1 MKELVERL
9 YSLFQP
15 VVESCGLILVDVE
28 WAPDQGGVRLGVYI
42 TRSIGGVSL
51 DDCET
56 VARALDE
63 LLEETPELSNSYTL
77 EVASPG
83 LDRVLKRPEE
93 YNIFRGRSVS
103 IKVREPYEGKYEL
116 EGELRGLVGDQLE
129 LDIPS
134 GTISVP
140 ISNIKK
146 TKLIF
151 KMK

>member
-1 MKELVERL
+1 MKEVMDRL

-15 VVESCGLILVDVE
+15 VVETHGLTLVDVE
-28 WAPDQGGVRLGVYI
+28 WAPERGGVRLGIYI
-42 TRSIGGVSL
+42 TRAVGGISL

-63 LLEETPELSNSYTL
+63 LLEATPELNNAYTL
-77 EVASPG
+77 EVSSPG
-83 LDRVLKRPEE
+83 LDRVLKRIEE
-93 YNIFRGRSVS
+93 YDIFRGRSVS
-103 IKVREPYEGKYEL
+103 IKIREPYEGKYEL
-116 EGELRGLVGDQLE
+116 EGELKGLVGDHLE
-129 LDIPS
+129 LEIPS
-134 GTISVP
+134 GTVSVP

>member
-1 MKELVERL
+1 MKELIDRL
-9 YSLFQP
+9 YSLFRP
-15 VVESCGLILVDVE
+15 VVETYGLTLVDVE
-28 WAPDQGGVRLGVYI
+28 WAPERGGVRLGVYI
-42 TRSIGGVSL
+42 TRPVGGVTL

-63 LLEETPELSNSYTL
+63 LLEATPELTNSYTL

-93 YNIFRGRSVS
+93 YDIFRGRSVS
-103 IKVREPYEGKYEL
+103 IRVREPIEGKYEV
-116 EGELRGLVGDQLE
+116 EGELKGLVEDKLE
-129 LDIPS
+129 LEIPS
-134 GTISVP
+134 GIVSVP

>member
-1 MKELVERL
+1 MKELVEQL
-9 YSLFQP
+9 YGLFQS
-15 VVESCGLILVDVE
+15 VVETFGLVLVDVE
-28 WAPDQGGVRLGVYI
+28 WSPDRGGVRLGVYI
-42 TRSIGGVSL
+42 TRTVGGVSL
-51 DDCET
+51 DDCEA

-63 LLEETPELSNSYTL
+63 LLEEIPELSDSYTL

-83 LDRVLKRPEE
+83 LDRVLKRTEE
-93 YNIFRGRSVS
+93 YDIFRGRSVS
-103 IKVREPYEGKYEL
+103 VRIREPYEGKYEL
-116 EGELRGLVGDQLE
+116 EGELKGLVGDQLE